1 MIKLDIQSVIFCY
14 VCAGLVAFMLLWIF
28 SRPRGPRLKLGR
40 GEDAYI
46 WKCGICL
53 HDYIDSSG
61 EEISVCPVCGSYN
74 KKGVAK

>member
-1 MIKLDIQSVIFCY
+1 MIKLDIQSVIFYY
-14 VCAGLVAFMLLWIF
+14 VCIALVGLMMLWIF
-28 SRPRGPRLKLGR
+28 SRPRGGRLRFGR
-40 GEDAYI
+40 GEEAYI

-61 EEISVCPVCGSYN
+61 EDISTCPVCGSYN